1 MRQGGVH
8 HDVWRLTGKESNM
21 STTALTVAIIFVL
34 SVVMIMSGRGGGNF
48 YVAALVLLGTPMHT
62 ASTTSQFILL
72 FSALSGALIFGKA
85 KTLSW
90 RLALFFGGLN
100 ASMAFVGGFESRRFS
115 GVALKVALSI
125 LLTIAGIAML
135 LPERQGQKVA
145 RPRWDY
151 WNLKE
156 GEHTYVVDLK
166 VAVPLTMATGFFS
179 GMVGISGGS
188 FLVPLMVVG
197 CGVPVRVAVGTAT
210 AMLAATALAG
220 FVGNALHGGFSPAL
234 AIPAA
239 AAAVVGGILGGK
251 VALKTKPK
259 SLKTIS
265 GLLTIAAAVF
275 MLVNALTG
283 K

>member
-1 MRQGGVH
+1 
-8 HDVWRLTGKESNM
+8 M
-21 STTALTVAIIFVL
+21 STTVLVVLVIFAL

-72 FSALSGALIFGKA
+72 ASALSGALVFGRA

-100 ASMAFVGGFESRRFS
+100 ASMAFIGGFEAHLFT
-115 GVALKVALSI
+115 GVTLKVALSI
-125 LLTIAGIAML
+125 LLFIAGVAML
-135 LPERQGQKVA
+135 LPERGGRKTA
-145 RPRWDY
+145 DPRRGY
-151 WNLKE
+151 WNLRE
-156 GEHTYVVDLK
+156 GADTYVIDLK
-166 VAVPLTMATGFFS
+166 VAVPLILATGFFS

-210 AMLAATALAG
+210 AMLSATAFAG
-220 FVGNALHGGFSPAL
+220 FAGNALHGGFSPAL
-234 AIPAA
+234 AVPAA
-239 AAAVVGGILGGK
+239 VAAVVGGILGGK
-251 VALKTKPK
+251 VALKTKPQ

-265 GLLTIAAAVF
+265 GVLTIIAAVLMF
-275 MLVNALTG
+275 ANALSV

>member
-1 MRQGGVH
+1 
-8 HDVWRLTGKESNM
+8 M
-21 STTALTVAIIFVL
+21 STTVLVVLVIFAL

-72 FSALSGALIFGKA
+72 ASALSGALIFGKA

-100 ASMAFVGGFESRRFS
+100 AAMAFVGGFAAHLFT
-115 GVALKVALSI
+115 GVTLKVALSI
-125 LLTIAGIAML
+125 LLFIAGVAML
-135 LPERQGQKVA
+135 LPEKQGRKTA
-145 RPRWDY
+145 DPRRGF
-151 WNLKE
+151 WNLEE
-156 GEHTYVVDLK
+156 GGDTYVVDLK
-166 VAVPLTMATGFFS
+166 VAVPLTLATGFFS

-188 FLVPLMVVG
+188 FLMPLMVVG

-220 FVGNALHGGFSPAL
+220 FAGNALHGGFSPAL

-239 AAAVVGGILGGK
+239 VAAVVGGILGGK

-265 GLLTIAAAVF
+265 GLLTIVAAIL
-275 MLVNALTG
+275 MLVNALSG
-283 K
+283 E

>member
-1 MRQGGVH
+1 V
-8 HDVWRLTGKESNM
+8 
-21 STTALTVAIIFVL
+21 STTALVIFVIFAL

-72 FSALSGALIFGKA
+72 SSALSGALIFGKA

-100 ASMAFVGGFESRRFS
+100 ASMAFIGGFQAHLFT
-115 GVALKVALSI
+115 GVTLKVALSI
-125 LLTIAGIAML
+125 LLFIAGVAML
-135 LPERQGQKVA
+135 LPEREGRKTA
-145 RPRWDY
+145 DPRRGY

-156 GEHTYVVDLK
+156 GEDTYVIDLK
-166 VAVPLTMATGFFS
+166 VAVPLILATGFFS

-197 CGVPVRVAVGTAT
+197 CGVPMRVAVGTAT
-210 AMLAATALAG
+210 AMLAATAFAG
-220 FVGNALHGGFSPAL
+220 FAGNALHGGFSPAL

-239 AAAVVGGILGGK
+239 GAAVVGGLLGGK
-251 VALKTKPK
+251 VALKTKPQ
-259 SLKTIS
+259 SLKIIS
-265 GLLTIAAAVF
+265 GLLTILAAAF
-275 MLVNALTG
+275 MLANALSVG
-283 K
+283 

>member
-1 MRQGGVH
+1 MV
-8 HDVWRLTGKESNM
+8 VM
-21 STTALTVAIIFVL
+21 VIFALSA
-34 SVVMIMSGRGGGNF
+34 VMIMSGRGGDNF
-48 YVAALVLLGTPMHT
+48 YVAALVLLGTPIHT

-72 FSALSGALIFGKA
+72 ASALSGVLIFGKA
-85 KTLSW
+85 RTLSW

-100 ASMAFVGGFESRRFS
+100 ASMAFVGGLTAHLFT
-115 GVALKVALSI
+115 GVTLKIALSI
-125 LLTIAGIAML
+125 LLFIAGVAML
-135 LPERQGQKVA
+135 LPEKGDRKTA
-145 RPRWDY
+145 DPRRGF
-151 WNLKE
+151 WNLEE
-156 GEHTYVVDLK
+156 GDSTYVIDLK
-166 VAVPLTMATGFFS
+166 VAVPLTLATGFFS

-220 FVGNALHGGFSPAL
+220 FAGNALHGGFTPAL
-234 AIPAA
+234 AIPVAV
-239 AAAVVGGILGGK
+239 AAVVGGILGGK

-265 GLLTIAAAVF
+265 GLLTIVAAVF
-275 MLVNALTG
+275 ILVNALSA

>member
-1 MRQGGVH
+1 
-8 HDVWRLTGKESNM
+8 M
-21 STTALTVAIIFVL
+21 STTALVVLVIFGL

-72 FSALSGALIFGKA
+72 ASALSGALIFGKA

-90 RLALFFGGLN
+90 RLALFFGAMN
-100 ASMAFVGGFESRRFS
+100 ASMAFIGGFEAHLFT
-115 GVALKVALSI
+115 GVTLKVALSI
-125 LLTIAGIAML
+125 LLFIAGVAML
-135 LPERQGQKVA
+135 LPEKGGRKTA
-145 RPRWDY
+145 NPRRGF
-151 WNLKE
+151 WNLTE
-156 GEHTYVVDLK
+156 GEDTYVIDLR
-166 VAVPLTMATGFFS
+166 VAVPLTLATGFFS

-220 FVGNALHGGFSPAL
+220 FSGNALHGGFSPVL
-234 AIPAA
+234 AIPSAV
-239 AAAVVGGILGGK
+239 AAVVGGILGGK
-251 VALKTKPK
+251 VALRTKPQ

-265 GLLTIAAAVF
+265 GILTIIAAIF
-275 MLVNALTG
+275 MLVSALSG
-283 K
+283 

>member
-1 MRQGGVH
+1 
-8 HDVWRLTGKESNM
+8 M
-21 STTALTVAIIFVL
+21 SSTALVVLVIFAL
-34 SVVMIMSGRGGGNF
+34 SVIMIMSGRGGGNF

-100 ASMAFVGGFESRRFS
+100 ASMAFVGGFTAYRFS

-125 LLTIAGIAML
+125 LLFIAGVAML
-135 LPERQGQKVA
+135 LPEKQGRRTA
-145 RPRWDY
+145 DPRRWF
-151 WNLKE
+151 WNLEE
-156 GEHTYVVDLK
+156 GEDTYVVDLK
-166 VAVPLTMATGFFS
+166 IAVPLTLATGFFS

-210 AMLAATALAG
+210 AMLAATALTG
-220 FVGNALHGGFSPAL
+220 FAGNALHGGFNPAL

-265 GLLTIAAAVF
+265 GLLTIVAAVF
-275 MLVNALTG
+275 MLVNALSG

>member
-1 MRQGGVH
+1 MPAQAV
-8 HDVWRLTGKESNM
+8 
-21 STTALTVAIIFVL
+21 VAVVIFLL

-48 YVAALVLLGTPMHT
+48 YVATLVLLGTPMHI

-72 FSALSGALIFGKA
+72 SSALSGALIFGKA

-90 RLALFFGGLN
+90 RLVLFFGSLN
-100 ASMAFVGGFESRRFS
+100 ASMAFVGGFESHLFS
-115 GVALKVALSI
+115 GVTLKVALSI
-125 LLTIAGIAML
+125 LLAIAGVAML
-135 LPERQGQKVA
+135 LPERGGRKTA
-145 RPRWDY
+145 NPHKGY
-151 WNLKE
+151 WNLQE
-156 GEHTYVVDLK
+156 GGETYVVDLK
-166 VAVPLTMATGFFS
+166 VAVPLTLATGFFS

-220 FVGNALHGGFSPAL
+220 FTGNALHGGFSPAL
-234 AIPAA
+234 AIPGA
-239 AAAVVGGILGGK
+239 AAAVVGGILGGRI
-251 VALKTKPK
+251 ALRTKPR

-265 GLLTIAAAVF
+265 GILTIVAAAF
-275 MLVNALTG
+275 MMQSALGG